1 MQKIQLSENVSVSR
15 LVHGL
20 WRLPDWNLS
29 SQELGT
35 LIEQCVDLG
44 ITTFDHADIYGNH
57 TCEDLFGKAY
67 TQTNISRDSIQLISK
82 CGIKLATDKFPKRQ
96 LKYYD
101 YSAEYI
107 IKSAD
112 NSLSFLKTDY
122 LDVLLLHRPSPFFNP
137 NEVAEAFSSLL
148 KSGKV
153 LQFGVS
159 NFTPQQFNMLDS
171 YLEGKLVT
179 NQIEISPLCLDH
191 FNNENIDFC
200 IEKRITPMAWSP
212 LAGGKLFSPKT
223 EQEIRLQQCL
233 IEIAA
238 EFGVSDID
246 KIIYAWLLKH
256 PASIIPIVGSGKIER
271 IKSAVESLDIQ
282 LSIEQWFKIYTASTG
297 KNVS

>member
-1 MQKIQLSENVSVSR
+1 MQKINLTENTAISR

-20 WRLPDWNLS
+20 WRLPDWKLS
-29 SQELGT
+29 TKELST
-35 LIEQCVDLG
+35 LIEQCIDIG

-67 TQTNISRDSIQLISK
+67 TQTNISRGSIQLISK
-82 CGIKLATDKFPKRQ
+82 CGIKLATDKFPERQ
-96 LKYYD
+96 LKHYD

-107 IKSAD
+107 IKSVE

-137 NEVAEAFSSLL
+137 DEVAEAFSSLQ

-159 NFTPQQFNMLDS
+159 NFTPQQFNTLES
-171 YLEGKLVT
+171 YLEEKLVT
-179 NQIEISPLCLDH
+179 NQIEISPLCLEH
-191 FNNENIDFC
+191 FNNENIDYC
-200 IEKRITPMAWSP
+200 LEKRVPPMAWSP
-212 LAGGKLFSPKT
+212 LAGGKLFNPKT

-238 EFGVSDID
+238 ELEVSDID

-256 PASIIPIVGSGKIER
+256 PASIIPIVGSGKIEH
-271 IKSAVESLDIQ
+271 IKNAVESLDIQ
-282 LSIEQWFKIYTASTG
+282 LSLEQWFKIYTASTA
-297 KNVS
+297 KNLP